1 MVHSIA
7 QTIYLKKMKVSWERS
22 QFSSFLTTFIASKNC
37 NWIRSNCGL

>member
-22 QFSSFLTTFIASKNC
+22 HF
-37 NWIRSNCGL
+37 